1 MLLTAMLA
9 TPIVAAS
16 GNVITDWDEKAVAT
30 VQTRMAPPAAYR
42 IMAIL
47 HLAMFDAV
55 NSIEPHYKPYKTSIA
70 APAEA
75 SKEAAVA
82 AAAGAVLMKLVPDAA
97 GDTKTALETYLAGL
111 PDGEASNLPAGMPR
125 AKKPAAARKTPAQFP
140 LSRSARDPGRPRGI
154 PALPLCVYAAIKLCC
169 R

>member
-16 GNVITDWDEKAVAT
+16 ANVITDWDEKAVAT

-55 NSIEPHYKPYKTSIA
+55 NSIEPHYKPYKTSIS

-75 SKEAAVA
+75 SKEPRR
-82 AAAGAVLMKLVPDAA
+82 LPP
-97 GDTKTALETYLAGL
+97 LA
-111 PDGEASNLPAGMPR
+111 P
-125 AKKPAAARKTPAQFP
+125 
-140 LSRSARDPGRPRGI
+140 
-154 PALPLCVYAAIKLCC
+154 C
-169 R
+169 